1 MYEKLIYTLEL
12 GEDSS
17 TWREGWWNIIY
28 QGCLTE
34 CLYLRGR
41 KQKTRFF
48 QKAGGRKKR
57 CQKSRKNFRKQL
69 GGVRFCYKMSFLKKQ
84 TKNRNCAIW
93 SCDELFT
100 TDPGV
105 TQVGVKT
112 FTSLQKA
119 QKRHEPEKIS
129 TKAHTDGFWWS
140 ESNLRATIYNFV
152 NIGFYLLI
160 RIWKNWKYIW
170 EDGMRQRIK
179 RETKVER

>member
-1 MYEKLIYTLEL
+1 MAESRKPDFSRKEEKKYM
-12 GEDSS
+12 
-17 TWREGWWNIIY
+17 
-28 QGCLTE
+28 
-34 CLYLRGR
+34 
-41 KQKTRFF
+41 
-48 QKAGGRKKR
+48 
-57 CQKSRKNFRKQL
+57 CQKSKKNFRKQL
-69 GGVRFCYKMSFLKKQ
+69 GGVKILQQNDLKKKK
-84 TKNRNCAIW
+84 KNRNCAIW

-112 FTSLQKA
+112 FASLEKA

-129 TKAHTDGFWWS
+129 TKAHTEGFWWS
-140 ESNLRATIYNFV
+140 ESHLRATIYNFV

-160 RIWKNWKYIW
+160 RIRKNWKYIW

>member
-1 MYEKLIYTLEL
+1 MAE
-12 GEDSS
+12 
-17 TWREGWWNIIY
+17 
-28 QGCLTE
+28 
-34 CLYLRGR
+34 
-41 KQKTRFF
+41 
-48 QKAGGRKKR
+48 
-57 CQKSRKNFRKQL
+57 SRKPDFSKKV
-69 GGVRFCYKMSFLKKQ
+69 GGGEGVRSQKRILGSSLEELDSATKWVFKKKQ

-112 FTSLQKA
+112 FTFLQKA

-129 TKAHTDGFWWS
+129 TKAHTEGFWWS

-152 NIGFYLLI
+152 NTGFYLLI

-179 RETKVER
+179 EKLKWKDKREITDRAQFWKTVSQD